1 VGRVSLAIQAAY
13 AGLLLWARAVA
24 LWGALRVRRV
34 RYLEVR
40 RGLFTLLVLAILRV
54 MTEFGRVLV
63 GPSALAVVGYVIGL
77 VVGLAAVGAW
87 LYCAAAVST
96 ASHVLAG

>member
-77 VVGLAAVGAW
+77 AAVGAW